1 MLTESSHK
9 PQPHVYTIG
18 MLKKPIKKKSAHAS
32 TRQVSHILHCFVG
45 LWYRKQ
51 VQTDCTSCHKIWDL
65 RALKL
70 LTYSPLHPVWSHRD
84 ITCDITIQSVGY
96 RWLPIGATSV
106 HKTVLI
112 DAVHSGT
119 VHSGTVC
126 CAGRD
131 PYLNVTVHLVSGVS
145 MSTCIPPPPA
155 SSCHSKPAT
164 QSWPQ
169 PRC

>member
-1 MLTESSHK
+1 M
-9 PQPHVYTIG
+9 G
-18 MLKKPIKKKSAHAS
+18 S
-32 TRQVSHILHCFVG
+32 TSTV
-45 LWYRKQ
+45 
-51 VQTDCTSCHKIWDL
+51 
-65 RALKL
+65 KL

-84 ITCDITIQSVGY
+84 ITCDITIQFMGY

-119 VHSGTVC
+119 LHSGTVC

-131 PYLNVTVHLVSGVS
+131 PYPNMTVHLVSGGS
-145 MSTCIPPPPA
+145 MSTCTPPPPA

-169 PRC
+169 PPFSTEQQLLVMFSAVCVEVRNRAGPYRTSKHTCTWPWEVNCWLATQLN